1 MNYNEHLTAH
11 RRLTILI
18 LLANAAAYTL
28 HEQVLK
34 MQLAGQAEAVS
45 TDVLRADLQ
54 WLADQ
59 GLLVAR
65 QDAGYWSATLTA
77 RGNDVAAGLAVVPG
91 VARPEPK

>member
-28 HEQVLK
+28 HEQILK
-34 MQLAGQAEAVS
+34 MQLAGNAEAVS
-45 TDVLRADLQ
+45 SDSLRADLQ
-54 WLADQ
+54 WLADL

-65 QDAGYWSATLTA
+65 LESGYWSATLTL
-77 RGNDVAAGLAVVPG
+77 RGNDVAAGL
-91 VARPEPK
+91 